1 MFFHNAFCI
10 GNAENHA
17 VRQVDIDDFLNRP
30 CSVLQCQRQ
39 GDYGGINVHRGTLLE
54 ADH

>member
-17 VRQVDIDDFLNRP
+17 VLQVDIDDFLNRP
-30 CSVLQCQRQ
+30 CSVL
-39 GDYGGINVHRGTLLE
+39 
-54 ADH
+54 